1 MAITWNIESLKKNI
15 FFLKEV
21 VETRRPSLVMLSEPQ
36 THQADVAPIM
46 DYLAGD
52 FCYYLNSEDLHHQ
65 ELPLVSNHAVGGTMC
80 LWSRS
85 LDPYVTVHPTPTSAF
100 TTIIL
105 AIPNYMISIHIT
117 IYLPTHGKDVE
128 FLADMAELRICL
140 ADLCHQFPDA
150 AIYIRGDGNVN
161 LKNRKRVILLE
172 NFIADFGLKQIS
184 VGHQTYHHFLGE
196 GAFDS
201 SLDIILHT
209 SSVQSETIAEII
221 CKLENP
227 AVLSHHDLIISNFFL
242 PFQPCPPRKEQNLVT
257 APKLELKRSK
267 IYWNEGGAAQYEQLV
282 TPRLQQ
288 IRQNWLKPDSL
299 PSISILLKLT
309 NTVLSDTASLTNDSK
324 VLNSH
329 TTRDSKRTPKPII
342 KAKRKLYRIHRKIR
356 VVADETPLHLKA
368 IYRQAKQE

>member
-172 NFIADFGLKQIS
+172 NLMPTLASSRSLLDTRPTTIFWVKVLLIAAL
-184 VGHQTYHHFLGE
+184 
-196 GAFDS
+196 
-201 SLDIILHT
+201 T
-209 SSVQSETIAEII
+209 S
-221 CKLENP
+221 
-227 AVLSHHDLIISNFFL
+227 FFTLL
-242 PFQPCPPRKEQNLVT
+242 PFSL
-257 APKLELKRSK
+257 KL
-267 IYWNEGGAAQYEQLV
+267 
-282 TPRLQQ
+282 
-288 IRQNWLKPDSL
+288 
-299 PSISILLKLT
+299 LLKSFV
-309 NTVLSDTASLTNDSK
+309 NW
-324 VLNSH
+324 
-329 TTRDSKRTPKPII
+329 
-342 KAKRKLYRIHRKIR
+342 RILRSCLIM
-356 VVADETPLHLKA
+356 T
-368 IYRQAKQE
+368 